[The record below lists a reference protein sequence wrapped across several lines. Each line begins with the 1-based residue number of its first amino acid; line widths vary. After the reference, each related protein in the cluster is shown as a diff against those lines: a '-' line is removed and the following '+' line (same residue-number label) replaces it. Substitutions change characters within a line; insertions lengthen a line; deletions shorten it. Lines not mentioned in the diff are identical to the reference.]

1 MSVLYAG
8 AVGAAIYITTS
19 SLSLYNIAIRC
30 PEGSPS
36 SCILHPPAS
45 SGNRN

>member
-19 SLSLYNIAIRC
+19 SLSTPHPLC
-30 PEGSPS
+30 
-36 SCILHPPAS
+36 SCHCSAS
-45 SGNRN
+45 S